1 MDDLYFVGGDV
12 CYRGSGID
20 LTGEK
25 GVDQM
30 DQEIIRRRYKAVSI
44 AAFVIAT
51 ALLVMR
57 IVSYYVQI
65 ALIDSEMDEA
75 WLNLLLDAIFTVP
88 VQVFILLLFPLFYFR
103 KVEGGFPGVCEMS
116 NYRKTDYRICLI
128 AVLLGLLAPL
138 VSVGVS
144 LAWQIILIILG
155 YTPSSADTVLPGSF
169 NAAYFILSIFLTAV
183 LPAVCEEFVNRGGL
197 LTAMSKTHGKVK
209 TIVLVGIAFGLF
221 HQYIMQSAY
230 TAVFGAVLA
239 FITLQSG
246 SVYPAM
252 IIHFMN
258 NAFSVYIESA
268 EYYGWAVGG
277 NFYNALN
284 DVLTGNFAVAAAMY
298 AVVLAAFF
306 GLLVWIWRI
315 SKKSNRVTS
324 INCCV
329 AYKPTKKEKAFYI
342 GAIVMTVISTFITYL
357 FNVV

>member
-1 MDDLYFVGGDV
+1 
-12 CYRGSGID
+12 
-20 LTGEK
+20 
-25 GVDQM
+25 
-30 DQEIIRRRYKAVSI
+30 
-44 AAFVIAT
+44 
-51 ALLVMR
+51 
-57 IVSYYVQI
+57 
-65 ALIDSEMDEA
+65 
-75 WLNLLLDAIFTVP
+75 
-88 VQVFILLLFPLFYFR
+88 
-103 KVEGGFPGVCEMS
+103 
-116 NYRKTDYRICLI
+116 
-128 AVLLGLLAPL
+128 
-138 VSVGVS
+138 
-144 LAWQIILIILG
+144 
-155 YTPSSADTVLPGSF
+155 
-169 NAAYFILSIFLTAV
+169 
-183 LPAVCEEFVNRGGL
+183 
-197 LTAMSKTHGKVK
+197 MSKTHGKVK

-258 NAFSVYIESA
+258 NAFSVYMESA